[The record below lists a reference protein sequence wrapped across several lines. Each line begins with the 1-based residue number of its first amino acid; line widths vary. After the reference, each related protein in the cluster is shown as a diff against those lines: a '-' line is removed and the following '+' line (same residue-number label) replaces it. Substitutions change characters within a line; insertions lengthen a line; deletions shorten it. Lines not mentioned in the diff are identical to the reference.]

1 MEYLARWINIWK
13 NKRNN
18 ILTGQWVE
26 GLVTYTPEYMEWYRQ
41 NTILFLSV
49 TQQLNDPRTT
59 ITHNVVGTIFEETH
73 LQVPRAQSMF
83 CTPSPIH

>member
-1 MEYLARWINIWK
+1 
-13 NKRNN
+13 
-18 ILTGQWVE
+18 
-26 GLVTYTPEYMEWYRQ
+26 MEWYRQ